1 MFVELCSITNLN
13 ISMLDFASSL
23 NTISNTERPLCIAST
38 TVAECLYL
46 SYEVFYRT
54 LTTTTGMCIKCVR

>member
-13 ISMLDFASSL
+13 ISMLDFASSV
-23 NTISNTERPLCIAST
+23 NAISNTERPLCSAST

-46 SYEVFYRT
+46 SHEVFYRT